1 MHKYV
6 VPDHI
11 RARVIRLQGKPFAL
25 DSIDA
30 ARTALV
36 VVDMQNYYVAEG
48 FPSHSPQAIEIVPNI
63 NRMAAAVR
71 EAGGRVVWIQ
81 TDSAQALTKWGKHHK
96 YKLTEENA
104 ARRLRLL
111 SESDEGFKLYRTLDP
126 RPEDLYVRKIK
137 FSAMIGDSSNLD
149 AVLREN
155 GLDTLLVAG
164 TKTNVCCESTA
175 RDAMM
180 LNYKVAFI
188 SDGCATFND
197 AEHNATLD
205 IMAYAFADVM
215 STDECLA
222 LLASAAPETTRAA
235 AE

>member
-1 MHKYV
+1 MHNV
-6 VPDHI
+6 SIRPHI
-11 RARVIRLQGKPFAL
+11 LERVMARRGRVHWFDTL
-25 DSIDA
+25 DP

-36 VVDMQNYYVAEG
+36 VIDMQETFCAPGAPAEVAQ
-48 FPSHSPQAIEIVPNI
+48 SRDIVPGVNAV
-63 NRMAAAVR
+63 AAGLRAMGAPVIFVLHANTHR
-71 EAGGRVVWIQ
+71 KGVSDWELFFHHVVS
-81 TDSAQALTKWGKHHK
+81 D
-96 YKLTEENA
+96 EV
-104 ARRLRLL
+104 RLRTMESLAPGRQQVWRGL
-111 SESDEGFKLYRTLDP
+111 EQHESDVIIVKNRY
-126 RPEDLYVRKIK
+126 
-137 FSAMIGDSSNLD
+137 SALISGASPLER
-149 AVLREN
+149 VLRN
-155 GLDTLLVAG
+155 LGVDTLLIAG
-164 TKTNVCCESTA
+164 TKTNVCCEATA